1 LQQYYSYGGET
12 LRQRTALQQGI
23 RELMSTI
30 IRPLAE
36 LLTTMDIGDG
46 SGRTA
51 GPSFEFYYDYELP
64 IHPSNRWTRL
74 LEMFSELSSAIGF
87 LAEDTFS
94 TDFVKKR
101 IKQISEDVSML
112 RGSIAALVGDVISW
126 HRAAFRRFWR
136 WKSRPS
142 GRPRLPADIRMV
154 IRRMAAE
161 NPTWGEERIA
171 DELLLKLGLW
181 VSPRTVG
188 KYLKQQPRPR
198 GSRDQRWSTFVRN
211 HADAIV
217 ACDFFVSITARF
229 RILYV
234 FVAMEIGSRRILHF
248 NVTEHPTAEWTLQQL
263 RETLPGDHSYRFLLH
278 DRQGSFSTE
287 LDDQIQDLGVRV
299 LRSPVGA
306 PTANAHCER
315 LIGSMRRECLDFLI
329 PIDEW
334 HLRRTLRQWST
345 HYNCGRPH
353 RALGPGIPDAPD
365 RKLPVCDRR
374 YEIPV
379 GSRLASKP
387 VLGGLHH
394 EYCWENNAA

>member
-1 LQQYYSYGGET
+1 MHIGYAKIFGVQTIVRQFSKLLITIQIVTSDCVEFVCRL
-12 LRQRTALQQGI
+12 LRNRTALVAENLFLRKQ
-23 RELMSTI
+23 
-30 IRPLAE
+30 LALFQE
-36 LLTTMDIGDG
+36 RKERARQTTAADRFIF
-46 SGRTA
+46 A
-51 GPSFEFYYDYELP
+51 KLA
-64 IHPSNRWTRL
+64 RL
-74 LEMFSELSSAIGF
+74 F
-87 LAEDTFS
+87 DW
-94 TDFVKKR
+94 
-101 IKQISEDVSML
+101 
-112 RGSIAALVGDVISW
+112 RGALVIVKPATLISW

-136 WKSRPS
+136 WKSGPS
-142 GRPRLPADIRMV
+142 GRPKLPVHIRIL

-171 DELLLKLGLW
+171 DELLLKLGLR

-188 KYLKQQPRPR
+188 KYLKRQPRPR
-198 GSRDQRWSTFVRN
+198 GSHDQRWSTFVRN

-278 DRQGSFSTE
+278 DRQGSFSAE
-287 LDDQIQDLGVRV
+287 LDDQVQNLSVRV
-299 LRSPVGA
+299 LRSPVRA

-315 LIGSMRRECLDFLI
+315 LIGSMRRECLDFVI

-345 HYNCGRPH
+345 HYNSGRPH
-353 RALGPGIPDAPD
+353 RALGPGIPEARD
-365 RKLPVCDRR
+365 RKLPLCNRR
-374 YEIPV
+374 HKIPV

-394 EYCWENNAA
+394 EYYWENNAA